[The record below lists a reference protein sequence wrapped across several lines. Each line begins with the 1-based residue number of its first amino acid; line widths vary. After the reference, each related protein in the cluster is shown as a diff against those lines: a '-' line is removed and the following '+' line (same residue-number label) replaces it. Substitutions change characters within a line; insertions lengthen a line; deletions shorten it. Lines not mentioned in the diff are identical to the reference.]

1 MFKIG
6 EISKITKVSVQM
18 IRHYQ
23 KLNLIKPEYIDPK
36 TGYRFFSEEAIYKI
50 WNIKL
55 MQMAGFSLRDIEING
70 NLSFK
75 ESINKIGEV
84 KNELESKVIEY
95 NKLIKYLD
103 KQMINLNYMRDYSE
117 KRGEIKYFK
126 RRYGKKVDIDYSKK
140 SHYELLEL
148 MMKDGIDIEITH
160 QPSILIK
167 LENRKVVKDALFAIG
182 DTNNYSNFILEGYY
196 YCKIVKS
203 EPKEILDFDI
213 LLKEI
218 ESEGFKLRGHG
229 VIKILVEDQFINQ
242 KENNLYEIQLAVE
255 SK

>member
-55 MQMAGFSLRDIEING
+55 MQMAGFSLRDIEINR

-84 KNELESKVIEY
+84 KNELESKVIDY

-148 MMKDGIDIEITH
+148 MMKDGIDIET
-160 QPSILIK
+160 
-167 LENRKVVKDALFAIG
+167 KVKQ
-182 DTNNYSNFILEGYY
+182 
-196 YCKIVKS
+196 KIPTEV
-203 EPKEILDFDI
+203 F
-213 LLKEI
+213 
-218 ESEGFKLRGHG
+218 
-229 VIKILVEDQFINQ
+229 
-242 KENNLYEIQLAVE
+242 
-255 SK
+255 